1 MKKCLRSAR
10 DFFNN
15 KKKLHTLVTKI
26 SVSFKTS
33 VWGNCTLTQINNIE
47 KHRHRKAYGS
57 WRATSLLTKTDLANH
72 KKRKI
77 TETETGMET

>member
-1 MKKCLRSAR
+1 MCMKKCLRSAH

-33 VWGNCTLTQINNIE
+33 VLGNCALTQINNIE
-47 KHRHRKAYGS
+47 KHNHTRHRKAYGS
-57 WRATSLLTKTDLANH
+57 
-72 KKRKI
+72 
-77 TETETGMET
+77 

>member
-1 MKKCLRSAR
+1 MCMKKGLRSAR

-33 VWGNCTLTQINNIE
+33 V
-47 KHRHRKAYGS
+47 
-57 WRATSLLTKTDLANH
+57 
-72 KKRKI
+72 
-77 TETETGMET
+77 